1 MRLISSEVAISLCSS
16 KLQTRVAMNL
26 DARNV
31 HKHTFSRIIQAD
43 FKVNTIT
50 RIHVAYVF
58 NDQALVK
65 LFILLQFAGK
75 DVH

>member
-1 MRLISSEVAISLCSS
+1 
-16 KLQTRVAMNL
+16 MNL

-31 HKHTFSRIIQAD
+31 HELTFSRIIQAD